1 MQPVADA
8 IGPTSPKARRA
19 GLDRVT
25 QAGGQ
30 PISWFSLACEFQRDW
45 ARPETVAAIIEIVLT
60 GPTLGYS
67 PLVTGVAFLPLS
79 AGLILASNLSTIALM
94 PRVGPRPLVASG
106 LVAVA
111 VMAVA
116 LRPSWAGVVP

>member
-19 GLDRVT
+19 GLDWVT

-30 PISWFSLACEFQRDW
+30 PISWVSLACEFQRDW

-60 GPTLGYS
+60 GRL
-67 PLVTGVAFLPLS
+67 LKE
-79 AGLILASNLSTIALM
+79 
-94 PRVGPRPLVASG
+94 
-106 LVAVA
+106 
-111 VMAVA
+111 
-116 LRPSWAGVVP
+116 